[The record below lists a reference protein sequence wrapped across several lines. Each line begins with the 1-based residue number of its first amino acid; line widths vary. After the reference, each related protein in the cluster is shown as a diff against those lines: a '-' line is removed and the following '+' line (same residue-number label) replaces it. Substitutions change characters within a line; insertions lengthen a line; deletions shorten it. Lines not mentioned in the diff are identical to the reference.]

1 MCILVSV
8 LLFFFISYTVILLA
22 CVNKVV
28 PVLLL
33 LLLFCVRGLRK
44 HGQII
49 ATRIVQGIKM

>member
-33 LLLFCVRGLRK
+33 LVFCVRGLRK